1 MKIKK
6 TIALV
11 IAVIFVSM
19 IGVFAV
25 SASGKS
31 NVDTA
36 AQVTGKTKQEIKV
49 ALKSGKTLKTIIE
62 ESGKLE
68 EFNTATA
75 ESIKSR
81 LDKGVEN
88 GKITQAQADTLYAK
102 VQSEIADGTILSQPF
117 GFCNEKGNGMKVELL
132 DIAAQVTGLTKDDIM
147 TQIKAGTTLK
157 DIIDKSGKL
166 EDFKTAILASLK
178 TNLDQQVAAGKIT
191 QAQADTK
198 YADAQTA
205 IAEGKIFNMSNNM
218 RGEKGPRGEQKGDKK
233 GLGRGYKGDSK
244 APATNASPVTNA

>member
-19 IGVFAV
+19 LGAFAV
-25 SASGKS
+25 SASGRS

-36 AQVTGKTKQEIKV
+36 AQVTGKTKQEIKD

-68 EFNTATA
+68 EFNTVTA
-75 ESIKSR
+75 DSVKAR
-81 LDKGVEN
+81 LDKDVLEGR
-88 GKITQAQADTLYAK
+88 ITQAQADTLYAK
-102 VQSEIADGTILSQPF
+102 VQSEIADGTILNQPIDF
-117 GFCNEKGNGMKVELL
+117 GKEKGMGIKVELL
-132 DIAAQVTGLTKDDIM
+132 DITVQVTGLTKDDIM

-166 EDFKTAILASLK
+166 EDFKTAILVLCK
-178 TNLDQQVAAGKIT
+178 TNLVL
-191 QAQADTK
+191 TK
-198 YADAQTA
+198 
-205 IAEGKIFNMSNNM
+205 K
-218 RGEKGPRGEQKGDKK
+218 
-233 GLGRGYKGDSK
+233 
-244 APATNASPVTNA
+244 